1 MFHDRDEVPRFPV
14 VWMEQRSRSLKLRA
28 QGFHLPYQVV
38 LEDKEEDGPL
48 EAVELGTFAGTTST
62 AVARA
67 VADREEVDATWHA
80 VAVGKKWI
88 QFHRP

>member
-14 VWMEQRSRSLKLRA
+14 VWMEQRSRSLKLRG

-48 EAVELGTFAGTTST
+48 EAIELDTFAGTTSIV
-62 AVARA
+62 VARVVVDLVEA
-67 VADREEVDATWHA
+67 DATWHA
-80 VAVGKKWI
+80 EAVGKKWT